1 MCATIVRLK
10 HFLKVFIRSAALFNL
25 PDARF
30 VSLFKTLLTAS
41 LLASIAACGGGG
53 AKSPD
58 GTSGGGGTG
67 GGKTAEPTLSISL
80 LDPVS
85 GAAKT
90 AISSSS
96 PGVVKVVAKK
106 ADGSAASNAVITF
119 TTNDTLA
126 KLSPTSGTAL
136 TDSNGVASVS
146 ISAADVTSAGAATVD
161 ATAEIET
168 KSLTSKTAFAL
179 GASNVTISSLTIDT
193 NPLSAY
199 GTTAVRVTVLSDGA
213 PVSTPLTVNLSSGCA
228 ASDKA
233 QLDTGVTTVS
243 GVATASYRDKGCG
256 SRDTITASVAG
267 ISGTASGT
275 VTVNAPNTGS
285 IQFISATPT
294 QISLQGTGGQTS
306 ANVKFRVVDE
316 GNSPVSGKSVSF
328 SLSTGIGG
336 VTLSS
341 TSAISDSAGDVT
353 AVVQSGTQTTPVRV
367 LATTANSSGTLI
379 STQSAQLTITTGL
392 PTQTAFSVSATKLN
406 IEGWDFDGE
415 NSTIN
420 ARLADHF
427 SNAPPEGTVVNF
439 DSEGAKVQPTCSTA
453 SAGPTAEAGVCSVL
467 FTSQALRPTN
477 GRVSV
482 LAFAVGEEG
491 FTDLNGDG
499 LVDQTS
505 ELVDANG
512 KSTVGFGEA
521 FVNFDESVV
530 NPIPPTMPGDPPLD
544 LTETRSSNEPFKDF
558 DSNGIY
564 LAPIAPASA
573 KYKGILCKASSGLC
587 DSSKTLHIRQT
598 MVIVLSGSDPYI
610 TSDISP
616 SSAIDLAS
624 GPVTVKFRISDLHGN
639 ALPVGTTVAF
649 TGTNTEFVF
658 SSGNLTIGNTTACMD
673 GGGSVAVPG
682 GDQLPFVVSNLIAS
696 PGLCPSSARDK
707 SVFDYSTQIKRPP
720 SSTGPTGQLKLTV
733 TTPKGK
739 TVTYKYDTTL

>member
-1 MCATIVRLK
+1 M
-10 HFLKVFIRSAALFNL
+10 FNR
-25 PDARF
+25 PAARF
-30 VSLFKTLLTAS
+30 VSLFKTLLTVS

-58 GTSGGGGTG
+58 GTSGGGGGGTG
-67 GGKTAEPTLSISL
+67 GGTTAEPTLSISL
-80 LDPVS
+80 VDPVS

-96 PGVVKVVAKK
+96 PGLVKVVAKK
-106 ADGSAASNAVITF
+106 ADGSAASNTVVTF

-136 TDSNGVASVS
+136 TDSNGIASVS

-161 ATAEIET
+161 ATAEVET

-179 GASNVTISSLTIDT
+179 GASNVVISSLTIDT
-193 NPLSAY
+193 NPLSAF

-213 PVSTPLTVNLSSGCA
+213 PVTTPLTVNLSSGCA
-228 ASDKA
+228 ATGKA
-233 QLDTGVTTVS
+233 QLDTGVATVA
-243 GVATASYRDKGCG
+243 GVAVASYRDKGCA
-256 SRDTITASVAG
+256 SSDPITASVAG

-275 VTVNAPNTGS
+275 LTVRAPNTGS

-316 GNSPVSGKSVSF
+316 GNGAVSGKQVTF

-341 TSAISDSAGDVT
+341 TSAVSDASGEVT

-367 LATTANSSGTLI
+367 LATTTTATGTVL

-427 SNAPPEGTVVNF
+427 GNPPPEGTAVNF

-467 FTSQALRPTN
+467 FTSQNLRPDN

-499 LVDQTS
+499 LLDQRS
-505 ELVDANG
+505 ELKDANG
-512 KSTVGFGEA
+512 RDTVGFGEA
-521 FVNFDESVV
+521 FINFDESVV
-530 NPIPPTMPGDPPLD
+530 NADPSAPPLD
-544 LTETRSSNEPFKDF
+544 FTETRSSNEPFKDF
-558 DSNGIY
+558 DSNGTY

-573 KYKGILCKASSGLC
+573 NYKGILCKASSGLC

-610 TSDISP
+610 TSNFDP
-616 SSAIDLAS
+616 SVLIDLTS
-624 GPVTVKFRISDLHGN
+624 GPKTVSFRISDLHGN
-639 ALPVGTTVAF
+639 ALPVGTTIAF
-649 TGTNTEFVF
+649 SGTDTEVVN
-658 SSGNLTIGNTTACMD
+658 SSGNLTVGNTIACMK
-673 GGGSVAVPG
+673 GGAAPG
-682 GDQLPFVVSNLIAS
+682 GDELAFLALAS
-696 PGLCPSSARDK
+696 GSRVTAGLCPPSANNP
-707 SVFDYSTQIKRPP
+707 SVFDYSATIKRPT
-720 SSTGPTGQLKLTV
+720 STTAATGLLKLTV
-733 TTPKGK
+733 KTPKDR
-739 TVTYKYDTTL
+739 TVTYSFGTQL

>member
-1 MCATIVRLK
+1 
-10 HFLKVFIRSAALFNL
+10 LFNL
-25 PDARF
+25 TAARILSSF
-30 VSLFKTLLTAS
+30 KSLFA
-41 LLASIAACGGGG
+41 IAVVSGVVACGGGG
-53 AKSPD
+53 AKAPD
-58 GTSGGGGTG
+58 GTPGGGGGGT
-67 GGKTAEPTLSISL
+67 TAEPTLSISL
-80 LDPVS
+80 VDPVS

-96 PGVVKVVAKK
+96 PGLVKVVAKK
-106 ADGSAASNAVITF
+106 ADGSAASNAVVTF

-161 ATAEIET
+161 ATTEIET

-179 GASNVTISSLTIDT
+179 GASNVVISSLTIDT
-193 NPLSAY
+193 NPLSAF
-199 GTTAVRVTVLSDGA
+199 GTTAVRVTVLSDGV
-213 PVSTPLTVNLSSGCA
+213 PVNTPLTVNLSSGCA
-228 ASDKA
+228 ASGKA
-233 QLDTGVTTVS
+233 QLDTGVATVA
-243 GVATASYRDKGCG
+243 GVATASYRDKGCA
-256 SRDTITASVAG
+256 SNDTITASVAG

-275 VTVNAPNTGS
+275 LTVKAPNTGS

-316 GNSPVSGKSVSF
+316 GNGAVSGKKVTF
-328 SLSTGIGG
+328 SLSTNIGG

-341 TSAISDSAGDVT
+341 DSAVSDASGEVT

-367 LATTANSSGTLI
+367 LATTTTGSGVVL

-427 SNAPPEGTVVNF
+427 GNAPPEGTAINF

-467 FTSQALRPTN
+467 FTSQNLRPDN

-499 LVDQTS
+499 LLDQRS
-505 ELVDANG
+505 ELKDANG
-512 KSTVGFGEA
+512 RDTVGFGEA
-521 FVNFDESVV
+521 FIDFNE
-530 NPIPPTMPGDPPLD
+530 NNLLDP
-544 LTETRSSNEPFKDF
+544 NEPFKDF
-558 DSNGIY
+558 DNSGSY
-564 LAPIAPASA
+564 LDPVTASTA
-573 KYKGILCKASSGLC
+573 NYKGILCKASSGLC

-598 MVIVLSGSDPYI
+598 MIIVLSGSDPYI
-610 TSDISP
+610 TSDFDP
-616 SSAIDLAS
+616 SGSIDLRS
-624 GPVTVKFRISDLHGN
+624 GSNVTVHFRISDLHGN
-639 ALPVGTTVAF
+639 ALPVGTTVGF
-649 TGTNTEFVF
+649 TGKDTEVV
-658 SSGNLTIGNTTACMD
+658 SSGGNLTVGNTIACMK
-673 GGGSVAVPG
+673 GGEKVLATIPPTPG
-682 GDQLPFVVSNLIAS
+682 EDQLPFDAGAIGFVHTNF
-696 PGLCPSSARDK
+696 CPDSANNPR
-707 SVFDYSTQIKRPP
+707 VFDYSATIKKP
-720 SSTGPTGQLKLTV
+720 SSGAAVTGFLQLTIK
-733 TTPKGK
+733 TPKDRSVVYSYS
-739 TVTYKYDTTL
+739 TQLQ

>member
-1 MCATIVRLK
+1 VL
-10 HFLKVFIRSAALFNL
+10 
-25 PDARF
+25 
-30 VSLFKTLLTAS
+30 LFKTLLTVS

-58 GTSGGGGTG
+58 GTTGGGGTG
-67 GGKTAEPTLSISL
+67 GGTTAEPTLSISL
-80 LDPVS
+80 VDPVS
-85 GAAKT
+85 GTAKT

-96 PGVVKVVAKK
+96 PGLVKVVAKK
-106 ADGSAASNAVITF
+106 ADGSAASNAVVTF

-136 TDSNGVASVS
+136 TDSNGIASVS

-179 GASNVTISSLTIDT
+179 GASNVVISSLTIDT
-193 NPLSAY
+193 NPLSAF

-213 PVSTPLTVNLSSGCA
+213 PVNTPLSVNLSSGCA
-228 ASDKA
+228 ASGKA
-233 QLDTGVTTVS
+233 QLDTGVSTVA

-256 SRDTITASVAG
+256 SNDTITASVAG
-267 ISGTASGT
+267 ISGTASGQLT
-275 VTVNAPNTGS
+275 VRAPNTGS

-316 GNSPVSGKSVSF
+316 GNGAVSGKSVSF

-336 VTLSS
+336 VGLLNF
-341 TSAISDSAGDVT
+341 SAVSDSSGEVT

-367 LATTANSSGTLI
+367 LATTTTASGVVL

-427 SNAPPEGTVVNF
+427 GNPPPEGTVVNF
-439 DSEGAKVQPTCSTA
+439 DSEGSKVQPTCSTA

-467 FTSQALRPTN
+467 FTSQNLRPDN

-499 LVDQTS
+499 LLDQVS
-505 ELVDANG
+505 ELKDANG
-512 KSTVGFGEA
+512 RDTVGFGEA
-521 FVNFDESVV
+521 FINFDESVV
-530 NPIPPTMPGDPPLD
+530 DTTPPTLD

-558 DSNGIY
+558 DSNGTY

-610 TSDISP
+610 TSDFDP
-616 SSAIDLAS
+616 SGSIDLTS
-624 GPVTVKFRISDLHGN
+624 GPKTVHFRVSDLHGN
-639 ALPVGTTVAF
+639 ALPVGTTIAF
-649 TGTNTEFVF
+649 SGTDTEVVN
-658 SSGNLTIGNTTACMD
+658 SSGNLTIGNTIACMN
-673 GGGSVAVPG
+673 GGGTLATPPTDELAFLASGARVP
-682 GDQLPFVVSNLIAS
+682 A
-696 PGLCPSSARDK
+696 GLCPPSANNPG
-707 SVFDYSTQIKRPP
+707 VFDYSATIKRPTTTTAA
-720 SSTGPTGQLKLTV
+720 TGLLKLTV
-733 TTPKGK
+733 KTPKDR
-739 TVTYKYDTTL
+739 TITYSFVTQL

>member
-1 MCATIVRLK
+1 MTKLLIV
-10 HFLKVFIRSAALFNL
+10 V
-25 PDARF
+25 
-30 VSLFKTLLTAS
+30 S
-41 LLASIAACGGGG
+41 LLAGLVACGGGG
-53 AKSPD
+53 AKSPG
-58 GTSGGGGTG
+58 GTIGGGGGGGT
-67 GGKTAEPTLSISL
+67 TAEPTLSISL
-80 LDPVS
+80 VDPVS

-96 PGVVKVVAKK
+96 PGLVKVVAKK
-106 ADGSAASNAVITF
+106 ADGSAASNAVVTF
-119 TTNDTLA
+119 TTNAKLA
-126 KLSPTSGTAL
+126 KLSPSSGTAL
-136 TDSNGVASVS
+136 TDSNGIASVS

-193 NPLSAY
+193 SPLSAF

-213 PVSTPLTVNLSSGCA
+213 PVNTPLTVNLSSGCA
-228 ASDKA
+228 ASGKA
-233 QLDTGVTTVS
+233 QLDTGVATVS
-243 GVATASYRDKGCG
+243 GVATASYRDKGCA
-256 SRDTITASVAG
+256 SNDTITASVAG

-275 VTVNAPNTGS
+275 VIVKAPNTGS

-316 GNSPVSGKSVSF
+316 GNGAVSGKSVTF
-328 SLSTGIGG
+328 SLSTNIGG

-341 TSAISDSAGDVT
+341 TSAVSDASGDVT

-367 LATTANSSGTLI
+367 LATTTTASGTIL

-406 IEGWDFDGE
+406 IEGWEFDGE

-427 SNAPPEGTVVNF
+427 GNAPPEGTVVNF

-530 NPIPPTMPGDPPLD
+530 NLIPPTIPSDPPLD
-544 LTETRSSNEPFKDF
+544 FTETRSSNEPFKDF
-558 DSNGIY
+558 DSKDGY
-564 LAPIAPASA
+564 LAPTPPASA
-573 KYKGILCKASSGLC
+573 KYKGILCKQSSGLC
-587 DSSKTLHIRQT
+587 DISKTLHIRQT

-610 TSDISP
+610 TSNFDP
-616 SSAIDLAS
+616 SGSIDLTS
-624 GPVTVKFRISDLHGN
+624 GSKTVRFRISDLHGN
-639 ALPVGTTVAF
+639 ALPVGTTIAF
-649 TGTNTEFVF
+649 SGVDTELVN
-658 SSGNLTIGNTTACMD
+658 SSGNLTIGNTIACMK
-673 GGGSVAVPG
+673 GGEKVPATGPPTPGPG
-682 GDQLPFVVSNLIAS
+682 GDQLEFAVGGLFVHTTNF
-696 PGLCPSSARDK
+696 CPDLANNRG
-707 SVFDYSTQIKRPP
+707 VFDYSATIKRPTTTTAA
-720 SSTGPTGQLKLTV
+720 TGFLKLTV
-733 TTPKGK
+733 KTPKDR
-739 TVTYKYDTTL
+739 TITYSFDTQL